1 MTKEKKPAIKQRGA
15 GLSPAER
22 RRDARACGPRER
34 GGTETGTGVA
44 CLLPLGSMRLPIDF
58 QLLLFLFV

>member
-1 MTKEKKPAIKQRGA
+1 MTKEKKPAIKQRGT

-34 GGTETGTGVA
+34 GRDRDRDRS
-44 CLLPLGSMRLPIDF
+44 CLPTTLGFYEIPY
-58 QLLLFLFV
+58 